1 MNTSAN
7 CPSCGTTVPAGSA
20 FCGRCGQAIRS
31 DPSLS
36 ASTGTEEPT
45 LGIIPALGRRK
56 GFLGL
61 STDTFNLIIT
71 PRRLIFALVAPKMM
85 REAIATAR
93 DEAKAGGSGFFG
105 QWAAQMAWVEVVC
118 RAYGAMPI
126 DTILTEFP
134 GSFEL
139 ANASITRV
147 RLEEPD
153 DDEDSAS
160 TANGLTIEAG
170 RTKHRFTFSS
180 ISCAE
185 ATDLLRATLPNL
197 VR

>member
-1 MNTSAN
+1 
-7 CPSCGTTVPAGSA
+7 
-20 FCGRCGQAIRS
+20 
-31 DPSLS
+31 
-36 ASTGTEEPT
+36 
-45 LGIIPALGRRK
+45 
-56 GFLGL
+56 
-61 STDTFNLIIT
+61 
-71 PRRLIFALVAPKMM
+71 MM
-85 REAIATAR
+85 REAIVTSR

-118 RAYGAMPI
+118 RAYTAMPL
-126 DTILTEFP
+126 DSILTEYP

-139 ANASITRV
+139 ANASVTRV

-160 TANGLTIEAG
+160 TASGLAIEVG

-180 ISCAE
+180 ISCE
-185 ATDLLRATLPNL
+185 KATDLLRGALPNL